1 MALYIILVTVPIIR
15 VFSKNTHKRKFK
27 TRKRIFSWAYSKA
40 CNRKMNW
47 SNPIWPHW
55 GKDTSTPLE
64 VSNGN
69 SRRGSVAPPP
79 SGHRP
84 TGRRWHCRA
93 WSMHRKVG
101 GALEK
106 EPAVSW
112 NMLFPRGHMNKWTCM
127 SKNMPYFIPLYIYNQ
142 GWQVYLE
149 RGAYF
154 GCSGGP
160 LSFLRCLT
168 EAANCLPYPIGYC
181 LRLAKYWGEIKRIKR
196 IKSLR
201 LKID

>member
-1 MALYIILVTVPIIR
+1 MVFYGTSMGIYGTLHHFGHSAHNQGFFQKTPIN
-15 VFSKNTHKRKFK
+15 VNSKPVNVYFFKNTHKRKFK

-40 CNRKMNW
+40 CNRKLNW

-127 SKNMPYFIPLYIYNQ
+127 SKNMPYFIPLYI
-142 GWQVYLE
+142 
-149 RGAYF
+149 
-154 GCSGGP
+154 
-160 LSFLRCLT
+160 
-168 EAANCLPYPIGYC
+168 
-181 LRLAKYWGEIKRIKR
+181 
-196 IKSLR
+196 
-201 LKID
+201 